1 MKLCS
6 LVALLLV
13 LAFGS
18 CTSNQNQD
26 SALFLKKVECEK
38 YAERTRQEYRETGPL
53 MAGGAAERN
62 YYVERIFYSPKRDS
76 CLCVLGNKLK
86 QPNGEDAYSI
96 LIIDALTKKLLFA
109 KEYRSG
115 GVTGMA
121 GDVAGMADDIEVLVK
136 RYE

>member
-1 MKLCS
+1 MREVCRKDEAGVSRNRTPDGRRCRRKKL
-6 LVALLLV
+6 LR
-13 LAFGS
+13 
-18 CTSNQNQD
+18 
-26 SALFLKKVECEK
+26 
-38 YAERTRQEYRETGPL
+38 RTNL
-53 MAGGAAERN
+53 
-62 YYVERIFYSPKRDS
+62 YSPKRDS